1 MTFTIYKISQV
12 YFMQGGVIVVMI
24 HQWLRIIIILS
35 WISAYSL
42 PLSGYKIEKLYIWPN
57 NTNKPFRLQ

>member
-1 MTFTIYKISQV
+1 
-12 YFMQGGVIVVMI
+12 MQGGMIVVMI

-35 WISAYSL
+35 WLSAYSL

-57 NTNKPFRLQ
+57 NTNKPFRLR